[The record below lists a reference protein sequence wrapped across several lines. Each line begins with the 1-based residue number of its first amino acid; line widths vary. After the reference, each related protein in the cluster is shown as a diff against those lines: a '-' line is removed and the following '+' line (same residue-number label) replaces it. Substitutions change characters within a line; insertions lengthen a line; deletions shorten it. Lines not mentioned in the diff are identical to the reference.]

1 MIRLMASTNNGMAS
15 AASIV
20 RLPFNCFTFLPHLTS
35 SYSSLLLQTAHIL
48 IKYNRIF
55 YLVFVCLFDS
65 TFYWDLNFIF
75 RKDNVFHQKKVKQ
88 NILAWF
94 RRLFLIHQQLLLSLL
109 LYMSTLQQPLLSAKA
124 LR

>member
-1 MIRLMASTNNGMAS
+1 MYYKNS
-15 AASIV
+15 
-20 RLPFNCFTFLPHLTS
+20 
-35 SYSSLLLQTAHIL
+35 
-48 IKYNRIF
+48 KYNRIF

-75 RKDNVFHQKKVKQ
+75 RKENNFHQEKVKQ
-88 NILAWF
+88 NILMWF